1 MKKFLI
7 LLIAVLA
14 AGAIAVYL
22 NFNSTAKRLIEE
34 AGTAALGTPVHVS
47 SLTFSF
53 PEMKAAI
60 GKLTIDNPKPYGN
73 AFLKTESI
81 TFSVADLSRSLVT
94 LNEVVVDG
102 MTVTYYVGGKGGTNI
117 DALRRNMKST
127 SGKSEASAEAPKLII
142 KKLRIINAKLVP
154 HLPGIGEQPVAIPPI
169 TMTDIGTKDKPAT
182 AAEVARQVVP
192 RVMNAATNAA
202 TKASI
207 MKPVGKVLDGAEG
220 AIKGLFK

>member
-1 MKKFLI
+1 MKKFLMLFLVI
-7 LLIAVLA
+7 LVG
-14 AGAIAVYL
+14 AGAAVYL

-60 GKLTIDNPKPYGN
+60 GKLTVDNPKPYSN
-73 AFLKTESI
+73 TFLKTETI
-81 TFSVADLSRSLVT
+81 TFAVGDISRDLVT

-102 MTVTYYVGGKGGTNI
+102 MTVTYYIGAGGTNI
-117 DALRRNMKST
+117 DALRGNIKST

-154 HLPGIGEQPVAIPPI
+154 HLSGIGEQAIDLPPI
-169 TMTDIGTKDKPAT
+169 TMTDLGTKSKPAT
-182 AAEVARQVVP
+182 ASEVARQVVP
-192 RVMNAATNAA
+192 RIMNAATNAA

>member
-7 LLIAVLA
+7 LLLVILIG
-14 AGAIAVYL
+14 AGAAVYL

-47 SLTFSF
+47 SLSFSF

-60 GKLTIDNPKPYGN
+60 GKLTVDNPKPYSN
-73 AFLKTESI
+73 TFLKTDSI
-81 TFSVADLSRSLVT
+81 AFAVGDISREVVT

-102 MTVTYYVGGKGGTNI
+102 MNVTYYVGGTGATNI
-117 DALRRNMKST
+117 DALRRNIKST
-127 SGKSEASAEAPKLII
+127 SGKSDASAEAPKLII

-154 HLPGIGEQPVAIPPI
+154 HLPGIGEQPIDLPPI
-169 TMTDIGTKDKPAT
+169 TMTDIGTKSKPAS
-182 AAEVARQVVP
+182 AAEVARQIVP
-192 RVMNAATNAA
+192 RIMNAATNAA

-220 AIKGLFK
+220 VVKGLFK

>member
-7 LLIAVLA
+7 LLIALLA

-47 SLTFSF
+47 SLMFSF

-60 GKLTIDNPKPYGN
+60 GKLTIDNPKPYSN

-81 TFSVADLSRSLVT
+81 TFSVGDISRSLVT

-102 MTVTYYVGGKGGTNI
+102 MTVTYYIGGKGGTNI
-117 DALRRNMKST
+117 DALRSNMKST

-154 HLPGIGEQPVAIPPI
+154 HLPGIGEQTVDLPPI
-169 TMTDIGTKDKPAT
+169 TMTDLGTKNKPAT

-192 RVMNAATNAA
+192 RIMNAATNAA
-202 TKASI
+202 TKASL